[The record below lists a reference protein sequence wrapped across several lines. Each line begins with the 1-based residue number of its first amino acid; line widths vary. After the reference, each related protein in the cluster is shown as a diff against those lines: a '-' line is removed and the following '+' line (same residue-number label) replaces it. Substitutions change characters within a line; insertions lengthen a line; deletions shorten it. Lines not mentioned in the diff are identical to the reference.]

1 MPLESYFYKLQKY
14 KYAQNTLYKSFK
26 LDNKNV
32 LQQIKIMVQKN
43 RLHFYES
50 NGILFAKFRVTKLKI

>member
-26 LDNKNV
+26 LDKKNCTVTNKT
-32 LQQIKIMVQKN
+32 
-43 RLHFYES
+43 
-50 NGILFAKFRVTKLKI
+50 NGTEK